1 MELFFPFFHGKS
13 LVKGKTL
20 CLPLSLKASTHCPLI
35 EVSGPVEWPA
45 LMICKNPIYKAQD
58 KYEKLMRLKDDAHIP
73 LEDVF
78 YSAEDMVNA
87 ISVAKTY
94 EAGSIIDT
102 KYSKY

>member
-1 MELFFPFFHGKS
+1 
-13 LVKGKTL
+13 
-20 CLPLSLKASTHCPLI
+20 
-35 EVSGPVEWPA
+35 
-45 LMICKNPIYKAQD
+45 MICKNPIYKAQD

-102 KYSKY
+102 KYSKYWSLKLQCKVSLAVHAVA